1 MIPSSI
7 DGHVVTTIV
16 SGSTDYVRDGLIYYD
31 RDGFA
36 FLRDVKKIK
45 IPDTVVSIGGNAFYY
60 CDNLEVIQ
68 IPATVTQ
75 IGDSAFSMCR
85 SLNTVYYE
93 GTEEQWKLINIG
105 SSNTELTEANIIYN
119 YKGNDIVES
128 AEEGNLTKDM
138 IISGS

>member
-7 DGHVVTTIV
+7 DGHVVTTIL
-16 SGSTDYVRDGLIYYD
+16 GRTANT
-31 RDGFA
+31 DGFT
-36 FLRDVKKIK
+36 FLKDVKKIK
-45 IPDTVVSIGGNAFYY
+45 IPDTVVSIGDYAFYY
-60 CDNLEVIQ
+60 CNNLEVIQ

-75 IGDSAFSMCR
+75 IGDSAFSGCR

-93 GTEEQWKLINIG
+93 GTEEQWKLINIDSFNG
-105 SSNTELTEANIIYN
+105 ELTKANIIYN

-138 IISGS
+138 ITSGS